1 MLVWG
6 YNITKAAELSADI
19 VGYSA
24 HVVRGRAFAYF
35 TSLSGMFQATSEN
48 ATDDDIEAELYSG
61 RGRGLPS
68 SLIFDE
74 NFQLD
79 ARFFVRI
86 NACKKRELYL
96 TVADFA
102 AWIQRTYG
110 QTVGRE
116 TARRWLI
123 TLGFQQL
130 HHQKGVY
137 FDGHNQPDSVEYRK
151 LLLQERAVDT
161 TTMKAI

>member
-24 HVVRGRAFAYF
+24 QVVRGRAFAYF

-79 ARFFVRI
+79 AQSFVRS
-86 NACKKRELYL
+86 NACKKGEPNL

-123 TLGFQQL
+123 TLRFQQL

-137 FDGHNQPDSVEYRK
+137 FDGHNPPDSVEYRK